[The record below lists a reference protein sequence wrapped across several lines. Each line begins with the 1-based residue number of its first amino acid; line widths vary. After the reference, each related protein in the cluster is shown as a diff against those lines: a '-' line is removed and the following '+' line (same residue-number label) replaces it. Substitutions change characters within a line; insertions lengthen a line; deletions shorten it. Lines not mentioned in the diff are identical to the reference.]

1 MTEPAKQETR
11 QGRLKTLTT
20 ALAAALESGGA
31 LVNARKMLNSLHPS
45 EIAHLLESVPPRERA
60 LAWELVNAELE
71 GDVLSHVGDEVRASL
86 LRLMDTHELVAATEG
101 METDDLADILQDLP
115 RVVIRTVLQ
124 SMDEQDRQRV
134 EAVLSYPEDT
144 AGGLM
149 NTDTITVR
157 PDVTLDVVLRY
168 LRRRGEIPETTDSLI
183 VVTRAD
189 QYIGLL
195 SLADLLTQDPSLA
208 VAEVMMRDVEGIPA
222 TLPAS
227 EVANL
232 FEQLDLISAPVINDA
247 GQLLGRI
254 TIDDVVDVIRD
265 EAEHS
270 LMSMAGLH
278 EEEDIFA
285 PVVISAQR
293 RAVWLGINLMTAF
306 LASWVIGLF
315 EATIEKIV
323 ALAVLM
329 PIVASMGGIAGSQT
343 VTLVIRGMALGRV
356 GAANAKRVVMKE
368 LAVGALNGILWAA
381 VVAAVASVW
390 YKDYRI
396 GAIIAAA
403 MAINLITAALVGA
416 TLPLLLRRMGADP
429 ALAGSVVLTTVTDV
443 VGFMSF
449 LGLATVFLI

>member
-1 MTEPAKQETR
+1 MTEPVAQETR

-31 LVNARKMLNSLHPS
+31 LVNARKMLKSLHPA

-60 LAWELVNAELE
+60 LAWELVDAELE
-71 GDVLSHVGDEVRASL
+71 GDVLSHIGDEVRASL
-86 LRLMDTHELVAATEG
+86 LRLMDTNELVAATEG

-222 TLPAS
+222 TLPAG
-227 EVANL
+227 EVSNL

-270 LMSMAGLH
+270 LMSMAGLR

-343 VTLVIRGMALGRV
+343 ITLVIRGMALGRV

-381 VVAAVASVW
+381 VVAVVASVW

-443 VGFMSF
+443 IGFMAF